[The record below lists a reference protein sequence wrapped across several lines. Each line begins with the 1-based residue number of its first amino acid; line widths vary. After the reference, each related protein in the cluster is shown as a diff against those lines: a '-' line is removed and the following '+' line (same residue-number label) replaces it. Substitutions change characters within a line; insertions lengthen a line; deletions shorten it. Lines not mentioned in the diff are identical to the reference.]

1 MTTTGNKYVHFS
13 IDDVYLWLRE
23 INSQAEVYSSIFDHP
38 KLACLKS
45 YHDRYGAVVTF
56 NCFYTDEPATWNL
69 GQMTTRFKEEFAA
82 HAHWL
87 RLAFHANTRQD
98 NYHERTVEEAQAHYR
113 NAMEA
118 FRTFAAD
125 VNIDTLGRTH
135 YNSGNL
141 ANVRAWREGSPG
153 AKGFLASDDSRKLDM
168 YLDEAQR
175 EVLKQEGA
183 YYDEKEDIYFLK
195 TMPRLENW
203 ADPVADLTAWAAD
216 PAYAGKLYSLILFTH
231 EQCWSIE
238 METKINGVFAWA
250 AANGY
255 EFAFPMD
262 RIRERS
268 IS

>member
-1 MTTTGNKYVHFS
+1 LTSKDNPYVHFS

-23 INSQAEVYSSIFDHP
+23 IDSQAEAYTSIFDHP
-38 KLACLKS
+38 RLACLKS
-45 YHDRYGAVVTF
+45 FHDRYGAVVTF
-56 NCFYTDEPATWNL
+56 NCFYSDEPATWNL

-98 NYHERTVEEAQAHYR
+98 NYNERTVEEARSHYH

-118 FRTFAAD
+118 FRTFATD
-125 VNIDTLGRTH
+125 SNIDTLGRTH

-141 ANVRAWREGSPG
+141 ANVRVWRDSTPG
-153 AKGFLASDDSRKLDM
+153 AKGFLASDDGRKLDM

-175 EVLKQEGA
+175 EALKQEGV
-183 YYDEKEDIYFLK
+183 YYDEKEALYFLK

-203 ADPVADLTAWAAD
+203 PNPAADLFAWSVD
-216 PAYAGKLYSLILFTH
+216 PAYAGKLQALVLFTH
-231 EQCWSIE
+231 EQCWNAD
-238 METKINGVFAWA
+238 METKLDRVFAWA

-255 EFAFPMD
+255 EFAHPMD
-262 RIRERS
+262 RV
-268 IS
+268 